1 MTSTDSKDVDLS
13 VEMAALDTEQGDK
26 LEVTDGPVPAASMGT
41 AYDQRDMQVM
51 GKLQELRRNFR
62 FISILGFAC
71 TLMSTWELVL
81 ASTAFS
87 LMNGGSAGLIW
98 TFVIVVA
105 GYSFV
110 FASLSEMASMA
121 PTSGGQYH
129 WVSEFAPRRFQRFMS
144 YMTGWLCVWGW
155 LAGIAGVCFFTA
167 QLLEALV
174 ILNHPNF
181 VPQPYHATL
190 LIIAIAAFSIIF
202 NTFLARKLPLV
213 EAILLLIH
221 ICGFFAILI
230 PLWVL
235 APRANAKEVF
245 TTFNNGGGWNS
256 QGTSALV
263 GILTAVISLT
273 GSDSA
278 AHMSEETKDAGVVL
292 PRSIMWSIVVNGTLG
307 FVMLVTFCFT
317 LGDLD
322 SILASPTGSP
332 LVQVFYNTTDSYGGA
347 NTMTAIIIITLIASA
362 ISTIAT
368 CSRQLWAFARDKGL
382 PFSGVLAHVYH
393 GWDIPLNAIFMSFV
407 VTAILSLINLGST
420 VAIQAVSSLSAS
432 LLLTSYM
439 VSISTLLLRR
449 FTGPNLPPRRWTLGK
464 WGAPINI
471 IALCFLS
478 VFWIFSFFPPTAV
491 VTTQTMNWNALM
503 FAIIVI
509 VATLYYLFK
518 ARFEY
523 VGPVMLV
530 KRDS

>member
-1 MTSTDSKDVDLS
+1 MTGTHISVKST
-13 VEMAALDTEQGDK
+13 
-26 LEVTDGPVPAASMGT
+26 GT
-41 AYDQRDMQVM
+41 AYDQRDMRVM

-71 TLMSTWELVL
+71 TLMSTWEIVL
-81 ASTAFS
+81 ASTAFA
-87 LMNGGSAGLIW
+87 LNNGGSAGLIW
-98 TFVIVVA
+98 TFVIVVV

-110 FASLSEMASMA
+110 FGSLAEMASMA

-129 WVSEFAPRRFQRFMS
+129 WVSEFAPRRFQRLMS

-155 LAGIAGVCFFTA
+155 LSGIAGVCFFTA
-167 QLLEALV
+167 QLIEALI
-174 ILNHPNF
+174 ILNHPTF

-190 LIIAIAAFSIIF
+190 LIIAVAAFSIFF
-202 NTFLARKLPLV
+202 NTFLAKKLPLV

-221 ICGFFAILI
+221 IAGFFAILI
-230 PLWVL
+230 PLWTL
-235 APRANAKEVF
+235 APRANAKDVF
-245 TTFNNGGGWNS
+245 TTFHNGGGWNS
-256 QGTSALV
+256 EGTSALV

-292 PRSIMWSIVVNGTLG
+292 PRSIMWSIVVNGSLG
-307 FVMLVTFCFT
+307 FIMLVTFCFT

-322 SILASPTGSP
+322 SILQTPTYSP
-332 LVQVFYNTTDSYGGA
+332 LVQVFFNTTNSYAGS
-347 NTMTAIIIITLIASA
+347 NVMTAIIIITLIASA

-382 PFSGVLAHVYH
+382 PFSSILAHVYQ
-393 GWDIPLNAIFMSFV
+393 GWDIPLNAIFMSFI

-420 VAIQAVSSLSAS
+420 VAIQAVASLSAS
-432 LLLTSYM
+432 MLLTSYM

-449 FTGPNLPPRRWTLGK
+449 YTGPNLPTRRWSLGR
-464 WGAPINI
+464 WGAVVNI
-471 IALCFLS
+471 VALCFLS

-491 VTTQTMNWNALM
+491 VTTTTMNWNSLM
-503 FAIIVI
+503 FAIIVV
-509 VATLYYLFK
+509 VALVYYLLK
-518 ARFEY
+518 ARHEY